1 MLYIV
6 HRTGI
11 HYPFGCEM
19 FIKRIHAFQERSPV
33 FLFRLCPCHFRQC
46 RQAWE
51 YQIIHI
57 LRLITELCPHTSLY
71 AHQQIRIFRF
81 PVFLNRLIVIHI
93 FQRIIAEI
101 RQRLKPLRSLIT
113 NQVHDAC
120 GSHDE
125 AMSLLGSLQ
134 CSLSV
139 SLPTQNNGIVRQKAT
154 VRQLIPAYHLAPF
167 ATYIFAHPIH
177 EITLQILFIGNLLL
191 FHPCLTQRAFLPISF
206 TGFIATDMD
215 ISGRE
220 QFQNLIHHIL
230 KKGIDTVI
238 SGTIDDLGISSSQ
251 TGEHSDIF
259 LHHRTS

>member
-57 LRLITELCPHTSLY
+57 LRLIT
-71 AHQQIRIFRF
+71 
-81 PVFLNRLIVIHI
+81 
-93 FQRIIAEI
+93 EI

-259 LHHRTS
+259 LHYRTS